1 MIQLPIWVDQLC
13 SYVQFL
19 GSYLNG
25 EIFTK
30 SAGDS
35 SCALTRMFLTQPLFA
50 KEKKGIATDIWTTV
64 KNITFLS
71 KIFNATLLTP
81 LNIPDQ
87 LKKLCYFFILF
98 AWLLFQTDMFRQY
111 RQNPF
116 KIEKVDIYTT
126 SQYILA
132 QDMVRRHCFLK
143 FMHLLIKTN
152 PVGGGSLKR
161 ALSFCDCDVIKR
173 TFTFTSSLGD

>member
-1 MIQLPIWVDQLC
+1 MCTVEKENDIKMIQLPIWVDQLC

-87 LKKLCYFFILF
+87 LKKLCYFSYCSPDYYFKRICF
-98 AWLLFQTDMFRQY
+98 ANIVRIHLRLKRL
-111 RQNPF
+111 
-116 KIEKVDIYTT
+116 I
-126 SQYILA
+126 YILLRSIYW
-132 QDMVRRHCFLK
+132 RR
-143 FMHLLIKTN
+143 IW
-152 PVGGGSLKR
+152 
-161 ALSFCDCDVIKR
+161 
-173 TFTFTSSLGD
+173 